1 MNYCSKFAK
10 YLIIKNFLM
19 FENTQ
24 IAFASK
30 TTKELKSAH
39 FLFNTIKNPGLVKIG
54 EKLVTLA
61 LKIHIPISWIVKPT
75 IFKHF
80 CGGETIDECNN
91 VINKLWEYK
100 IGTILDYSAEGNNNE
115 EDFDRVMQQI
125 LEVIERSKDDDK
137 IPFAVFKTTGLA
149 RLELLEKINSKQELN
164 TKEKEEYARIK
175 SRIDL
180 LCNRAHKYQ
189 LPIFIDAEESWIQDP
204 IDAIT
209 TEMMLKYNK
218 EKAIVFNTL
227 QLYRQDRINFLNNL
241 ISIAKQNNF
250 YIGLKLVRGAY
261 MEKERDR
268 AEEMAYPSPIH
279 IDKISTDND
288 YDKAIEICVNN
299 NDLISICVG
308 THNEESA
315 LYFTQLIN
323 ERILD
328 KQSPKFYFAQLLGM
342 SDHISYNLSHLGY
355 NVTKYVPFG
364 PVKSVL
370 PYLIRRAQENTSIAN
385 QTTRE
390 LNLINKELL
399 RRKIK

>member
-1 MNYCSKFAK
+1 
-10 YLIIKNFLM
+10 M

-54 EKLVTLA
+54 ENLVTLA

-80 CGGETIDECNN
+80 CGGENIEECND
-91 VINKLWEYK
+91 VINRLWEYK

-115 EDFDRVMQQI
+115 DDFDKVMQQI
-125 LEVIERSKDDDK
+125 LDVIERSKDDTK

-164 TKEKEEYARIK
+164 AKEKEEYDRIK
-175 SRIDL
+175 LRIDT

-189 LPIFIDAEESWIQDP
+189 LPIFIDAEESWIQNP

-218 EKAIVFNTL
+218 EKAIVYNTL
-227 QLYRQDRINFLNNL
+227 QMYRHDRINFLNEL
-241 ISIAKQNNF
+241 ISNAKQNNF

-261 MEKERDR
+261 MEKERER

-279 IDKISTDND
+279 IDKVSTDKD
-288 YDKAIEICVNN
+288 YDEAIKICVDH
-299 NDLISICVG
+299 NDLISVCVG

-323 ERILD
+323 ERNLD

-399 RRKIK
+399 RRKVK

>member
-1 MNYCSKFAK
+1 
-10 YLIIKNFLM
+10 M

-80 CGGETIDECNN
+80 CGGENIEECND
-91 VINKLWEYK
+91 VINRLWEYK

-115 EDFDRVMQQI
+115 DDFDKVMQQI
-125 LEVIERSKDDDK
+125 LDVIERSKDDTK

-164 TKEKEEYARIK
+164 AKEKEEYDSIK
-175 SRIDL
+175 LRIDT

-189 LPIFIDAEESWIQDP
+189 LPIFIDAEESWIQNP
-204 IDAIT
+204 IDTIT

-218 EKAIVFNTL
+218 EKAIVYNTL
-227 QLYRQDRINFLNNL
+227 QMYRHDRINFLNEL
-241 ISIAKQNNF
+241 ISNAKQNNI

-261 MEKERDR
+261 MEKERER

-279 IDKISTDND
+279 IDKVSTDKD
-288 YDKAIEICVNN
+288 YDEAIKICVDH
-299 NDLISICVG
+299 NDLISVCVG

-323 ERILD
+323 ERNLD

-399 RRKIK
+399 RRKVK

>member
-1 MNYCSKFAK
+1 
-10 YLIIKNFLM
+10 M

-30 TTKELKSAH
+30 TTKELKSAQ
-39 FLFNTIKNPGLVKIG
+39 FLFNTLKKPRLVNIG
-54 EKLVTLA
+54 EKLVNIA
-61 LKIHIPISWIVKPT
+61 LKIHFPISWIVKPT

-80 CGGETIDECNN
+80 CGGESIEECNN
-91 VINKLWEYK
+91 VIDKLWEYK

-115 EDFDRVMQQI
+115 EDFDKVMHQI
-125 LEVIERSKDDDK
+125 LDVIERSKDDIK

-149 RLELLEKINSKQELN
+149 RLELLEKINLKQEL
-164 TKEKEEYARIK
+164 TTEEKEEFERIK
-175 SRIDL
+175 IRIDT
-180 LCNRAHKYQ
+180 LCNRAQKYQ
-189 LPIFIDAEESWIQDP
+189 LPIFIDAEESWIQDS
-204 IDAIT
+204 IDTFT

-218 EKAIVFNTL
+218 DDAIVYNTL
-227 QLYRQDRINFLNNL
+227 QMYRHDRINFLNNL
-241 ISIAKQNNF
+241 ISNAKQNNF

-261 MEKERDR
+261 MEKERER
-268 AEEMAYPSPIH
+268 AIEIGYPSPIH
-279 IDKISTDND
+279 IDKISTDTD
-288 YDKAIEICVNN
+288 YNKAIEICIEH
-299 NDLISICVG
+299 NDMISVCVG

-315 LYFTQLIN
+315 LYFTKLLDKN
-323 ERILD
+323 NLD

-342 SDHISYNLSHLGY
+342 SDHISYNLSHQGY

>member
-1 MNYCSKFAK
+1 
-10 YLIIKNFLM
+10 M
-19 FENTQ
+19 FENTK

-39 FLFNTIKNPGLVKIG
+39 FLFNTIKNPVLVKIG
-54 EKLVTLA
+54 EKLLSFA
-61 LKIHIPISWIVKPT
+61 LKTHLPISWIVKPT

-80 CGGETIDECNN
+80 CGGENINECNN

-115 EDFDRVMQQI
+115 ENFHKVMLQI
-125 LEVIERSKDDDK
+125 LDVIERSKDDVK

-149 RLELLEKINSKQELN
+149 RLELLEKINSKQEL
-164 TKEKEEYARIK
+164 TEKEKEEYDRIK
-175 SRIDL
+175 LRIDT
-180 LCNRAHKYQ
+180 LCNRAYKYK

-218 EKAIVFNTL
+218 EKAIVYNTL
-227 QLYRQDRINFLNNL
+227 QMYRHDRISFLNEL
-241 ISIAKQNNF
+241 ISKAKENNF

-261 MEKERDR
+261 MEKERER
-268 AEEMAYPSPIH
+268 AIEMGYPSPIH
-279 IDKISTDND
+279 VDKVSTDKD
-288 YDKAIEICVNN
+288 YDKAIKICVDN
-299 NDLISICVG
+299 NDLISVCVG

-323 ERILD
+323 ERNLD
-328 KQSPKFYFAQLLGM
+328 KQSSKFYFAQLLGM
-342 SDHISYNLSHLGY
+342 SDHISYNLSNQGY

-399 RRKIK
+399 RRKVK